1 MTPDYFR
8 QLTSE
13 TFPASETGA
22 LTDDPT
28 EISDPTGCP
37 PLVSGA
43 PFASLDLS
51 LPSAGSGIGSV
62 PLVKLHCLIFRLQFG
77 PLYKHGHRG

>member
-51 LPSAGSGIGSV
+51 LPSVGSGIGPSQIV
-62 PLVKLHCLIFRLQFG
+62 QLFP
-77 PLYKHGHRG
+77 